1 MVSLVLFPVL
11 VGSLRSAA
19 PWPLP
24 RHARIQER
32 VKPSGSVQGHRTHRV
47 GKNVGNGRRGGS
59 GSVERIAIRGRRDEL
74 GLDGAFPVP
83 RAEACGFFPH
93 SRA

>member
-1 MVSLVLFPVL
+1 M
-11 VGSLRSAA
+11 
-19 PWPLP
+19 
-24 RHARIQER
+24 
-32 VKPSGSVQGHRTHRV
+32 

-59 GSVERIAIRGRRDEL
+59 GSIKRVAIRSRRDEL

-83 RAEACGFFPH
+83 RAKACVFFPH